1 MDENDRPAGRLE
13 ALIDLAEVLKASI
26 AASDPDKRAPLAA
39 QYRATLAEVA
49 ELEREAGK
57 VADPVDEIAAR
68 RSARGGATARARIS
82 EGGAG

>member
-1 MDENDRPAGRLE
+1 MDAMMKSGGRLE
-13 ALIDLAEVLKASI
+13 ALVDLAAVLKASI
-26 AASDPDKRAPLAA
+26 DDSPADKRAPLAA

-68 RSARGGATARARIS
+68 RVARGGATARAHLPA
-82 EGGAG
+82 GGTG

>member
-1 MDENDRPAGRLE
+1 MADRLDSLKLLE
-13 ALIDLAEVLKASI
+13 GVLWDSI
-26 AASDPDKRAPLAA
+26 TAADADKRASLAA

-49 ELEREAGK
+49 DLEREAGK

-68 RSARGGATARARIS
+68 RSARGGATARVRHS